1 MRSVIFIAIFF
12 LMVFC
17 PFTQQSL
24 ADVNIGMSVGD
35 EGLKS
40 FYLAIGDYYHVPE
53 KQIIIV
59 RRQKLPEEEMPV
71 VFFIAKR
78 ADVSPQVIIKMRL
91 GGQSWWEISTH
102 YGLRADAFYVP
113 IKHDPGPP
121 YGKAYGHYKHQKKNN
136 WNKIVLTDA
145 DIVNFVNL
153 RFISE
158 HWGYSPDEVVRMR
171 EKGKNFIN
179 INSAVKEKKSKS
191 KANNYASEDDKDK
204 SSNNKAKGKKK

>member
-1 MRSVIFIAIFF
+1 MRSVLFIGIFF

-24 ADVNIGMSVGD
+24 ADVDVGLSIGD
-35 EGLKS
+35 DGLKG

-59 RRQKLPEEEMPV
+59 RRQKIPEEEMPV
-71 VFFIAKR
+71 VFFIARR
-78 ADVSPQVIIKMRL
+78 ADVSPEVIIRMRV

-121 YGKAYGHYKHQKKNN
+121 YGKAYGHYKNHKKNN
-136 WNKIVLTDA
+136 WNRIVLNDA

-171 EKGKNFIN
+171 EKGKNFVT
-179 INSAVKEKKSKS
+179 INSAVKEKKSKAKAS
-191 KANNYASEDDKDK
+191 KFAADEDQPTK
-204 SSNNKAKGKKK
+204 SNKKAKGKKK